1 MTKIL
6 AGIAALTLMGAATLP
21 LQASAAEQ
29 KPGISKE
36 VSQTTDVS
44 AQRRHYRHRYYA
56 RHHYW
61 GPRRHWGPRYGY
73 GYPYPYGAYGSPYG
87 YYRPGFALG
96 LGPFGFRV
104 F

>member
-6 AGIAALTLMGAATLP
+6 AGIAALTLMGAAALP

-36 VSQTTDVS
+36 VSQTTDIS
-44 AQRRHYRHRYYA
+44 ARRRHYRHRYYA
-56 RHHYW
+56 RHYV
-61 GPRRHWGPRYGY
+61 GPRRYWGPRYGY
-73 GYPYPYGAYGSPYG
+73 GYPYPY
-87 YYRPGFALG
+87 YYRPHYYQPAPFVSFG
-96 LGPFGFRV
+96 LGPFGLRV

>member
-6 AGIAALTLMGAATLP
+6 MSLAALAIIGAAALP
-21 LQASAAEQ
+21 VQANAAER

-36 VSQTTDVS
+36 VGQPTDVS
-44 AQRRHYRHRYYA
+44 ARRRHYRHRYYA
-56 RHHYW
+56 HRHW
-61 GPRRHWGPRYGY
+61 GPRRYWGPRYGY
-73 GYPYPYGAYGSPYG
+73 YGYPYPYH
-87 YYRPGFALG
+87 YRPYYYAPAPFVSFG